1 MPALSFR
8 GLWAEEQDAA
18 NDNTDSFN
26 ATVENGSRIFLAL
39 KRFAFIK
46 ILYKKQGV
54 VFP

>member
-26 ATVENGSRIFLAL
+26 ATVENGSRIF
-39 KRFAFIK
+39 F
-46 ILYKKQGV
+46 GV
-54 VFP
+54 EKVCIHQDFV